1 MLRLALLTTD
11 NREDR
16 RDYAPSRPWYGTAV
30 QALLDGFASMPEE
43 VEVHVISCTR
53 ARLDS
58 PLQLAPGILFH
69 SIHVPSWAW
78 LKTAYLGNIL
88 AVRKKLREIRPDI
101 VHGQGTERDC
111 AISAALSG
119 YPNIITLH
127 GNMRRLAI
135 LANAL
140 PWSFAGLT
148 ALLESLAIRLSGGI
162 ICISSHTQTLVKPI
176 ARQSWL
182 IPNAVDPLFHALTK
196 GMKTKNLMILLVG
209 DLLPN
214 KNQLAFLHAVAPIQ
228 QDLGFTVRLLGKAQT
243 DQPYA
248 TEILRFASDH
258 PWCEYSGH
266 LDRETLAQMMSRSAL
281 LALPSL
287 EENLPM
293 VILEAMAAGLPVA
306 ASHVGGIPD
315 LITHQVTGLLFDPG
329 DPDSIRETIRS
340 MLADPVTSRQQAVRA
355 REKSIRDH
363 LPQSIARQHLE
374 VYRQVRGSVRP

>member
-1 MLRLALLTTD
+1 
-11 NREDR
+11 
-16 RDYAPSRPWYGTAV
+16 
-30 QALLDGFASMPEE
+30 
-43 VEVHVISCTR
+43 
-53 ARLDS
+53 
-58 PLQLAPGILFH
+58 
-69 SIHVPSWAW
+69 VPPWAW
-78 LKTAYLGNIL
+78 FKTAYITNIL
-88 AVRKKLREIRPDI
+88 AVRNCLSEIQPDL

-127 GNMRRLAI
+127 GNMRRLAA
-135 LANAL
+135 LANAP

-162 ICISSHTQTLVKPI
+162 ICISTHTQSLVKPI
-176 ARQSWL
+176 ASQSWL
-182 IPNAVDPLFHALTK
+182 IPNAVDPSFHLVPK
-196 GMKTKNLMILLVG
+196 EKETKNPVILLVG

-214 KNQLAFLHAVAPIQ
+214 KNQLAFLLAIAPIQ

-243 DQPYA
+243 DQLYA
-248 TEILRFASDH
+248 AEVLLFASDH
-258 PWCEYSGH
+258 AWCKYGGH
-266 LDRETLAQMMSRSAL
+266 VDRETLAQLMSRSTL

-306 ASHVGGIPD
+306 ASRVGGITD
-315 LITHQVTGLLFDPG
+315 LIAHQKTGMLFDPS
-329 DPDSIRETIRS
+329 DQESIRETIRS
-340 MLADPVTSRQQAVRA
+340 MLADPETTRQHAVRA

-363 LPQSIARQHLE
+363 LPQTIARLHLE